1 MKKLDKDFYIGS
13 PEEEHIADSI
23 HLFMKGEV
31 AEDGEVNKI
40 TSVKKVKNGEPIEL
54 IGSDSTIDEKAVI
67 YGMLGSNSQY
77 PGIALFTNEETEET
91 PFGTLQNP
99 VNYALT
105 AKFNK
110 AAYDSDSLNYN
121 ITSDE
126 LLTVIK
132 NPSIGWSSYDN
143 KWDPQRQTPE
153 VFASEEIVSKCKEVF
168 YNYLNNW
175 IKGCEKFAKA
185 DAYYTTG
192 TNLPNL
198 GVQLLVLD
206 ESAPTTGKRNER
218 IYLGTVTG
226 TMRGFTS
233 EQEGNFVNIT
243 IMLYPYS
250 SSFSP
255 SVSLYTTVT
264 VKLNGAVIPHF
275 PTIGDDTVWR
285 LEAGSL

>member
-1 MKKLDKDFYIGS
+1 MAKRLFSNMKKLDKDFYIGS

-54 IGSDSTIDEKAVI
+54 IGSDSTIDEKAII
-67 YGMLGSNSQY
+67 YGMLGSNSGN
-77 PGIALFTNEETEET
+77 PGIALFTDETT
-91 PFGTLQNP
+91 ATD
-99 VNYALT
+99 YALT
-105 AKFNK
+105 AKFNQD
-110 AAYDSDSLNYN
+110 AYYSDTLNYSL
-121 ITSDE
+121 TSNE

-132 NPSIGWSSYDN
+132 NPSIGYESYGN
-143 KWDPQRQTPE
+143 KWVPYRRTPE

-175 IKGCEKFAKA
+175 IRGCTGFAKSTA
-185 DAYYTTG
+185 FYTTG

-206 ESAPTTGKRNER
+206 ESAATTGVNKR

-226 TMRGFTS
+226 IMRGFTS
-233 EQEGNFVNIT
+233 ELEGDSVSIT
-243 IMLYPYS
+243 IMLAPYS
-250 SSFSP
+250 NSFSP
-255 SVSLYTTVT
+255 PVSLYTTVT
-264 VKLNGAVIPHF
+264 VKLNGAVIPPF

-285 LEAGSL
+285 IEAGQA